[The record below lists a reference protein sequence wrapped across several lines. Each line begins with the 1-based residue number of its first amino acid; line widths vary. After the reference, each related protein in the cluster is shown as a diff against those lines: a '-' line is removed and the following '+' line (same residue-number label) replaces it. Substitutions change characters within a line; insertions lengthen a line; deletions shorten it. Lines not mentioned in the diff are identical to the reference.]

1 MSALAFS
8 FSHPQAI
15 YVALKKKKSECL
27 EETNAP
33 CHVQTLSRS
42 DGQELRS
49 QHPCAFLPKQEV
61 RVGERDLWTTER
73 KKQNKNWNDQ
83 FRFHSGN
90 RSLLENK
97 MRKNLCH
104 HAGSQ
109 QWAESAELVAQQGNI
124 SQQQLAVTHGGQPLT
139 PCWLLLFGSLPFLRR
154 LYEAM
159 DDCLP
164 QRATLHTP
172 GVSVT
177 VLWL

>member
-1 MSALAFS
+1 MLPTTFKPSPVLMARNSAVSIRVRFYRNRKYMWGKE
-8 FSHPQAI
+8 I
-15 YVALKKKKSECL
+15 C
-27 EETNAP
+27 
-33 CHVQTLSRS
+33 
-42 DGQELRS
+42 EL
-49 QHPCAFLPKQEV
+49 QKE
-61 RVGERDLWTTER
+61 
-73 KKQNKNWNDQ
+73 KNKNKNWNDQ
-83 FRFHSGN
+83 FKFHSGN

-172 GVSVT
+172 GISVT

>member
-1 MSALAFS
+1 MLPATFKPSPVLMAGNSEVSIRVS
-8 FSHPQAI
+8 F
-15 YVALKKKKSECL
+15 YWNRKNVWGKR
-27 EETNAP
+27 
-33 CHVQTLSRS
+33 SRNY
-42 DGQELRS
+42 
-49 QHPCAFLPKQEV
+49 
-61 RVGERDLWTTER
+61 R
-73 KKQNKNWNDQ
+73 KKKNWNDQ
-83 FRFHSGN
+83 FKFHSGN

-124 SQQQLAVTHGGQPLT
+124 SQQPLAVTHGGQPLT

-164 QRATLHTP
+164 QRATLHTW